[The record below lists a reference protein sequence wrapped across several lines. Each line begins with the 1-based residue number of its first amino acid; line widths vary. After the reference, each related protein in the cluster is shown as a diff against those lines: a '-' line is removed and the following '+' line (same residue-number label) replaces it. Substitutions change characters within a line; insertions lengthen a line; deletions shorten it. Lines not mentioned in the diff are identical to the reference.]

1 MSLKEIKTI
10 LEKNDYDFLET
21 IYKKKLDEV
30 DQSLAEF
37 EFRREELERMM
48 VWSDHFC
55 HRPPEGSIQVGYIN
69 SNQVYMEKAQRNYVL
84 EDMGSVIYDLS
95 NMEGRLLKKG
105 FEDGYPYNAFVTL
118 RLDDVLR
125 HDYRTD
131 KLGMVIYG
139 KNLGKPGVETLKSQT
154 SAFVYFEDFGKLRA
168 YVDKILAYCRDH
180 NYTPAG
186 DMVCQIMGLLNIND
200 FMKTTE
206 VLRLQLPVH
215 TGNGKENS

>member
-1 MSLKEIKTI
+1 MHPTI
-10 LEKNDYDFLET
+10 NSYSTFT

-30 DQSLAEF
+30 NQSLAEF

-69 SNQVYMEKAQRNYVL
+69 ANQVYMEKAQRNYVL

-105 FEDGYPYNAFVTL
+105 FENGYPYNAFVTL

-139 KNLGKPGVETLKSQT
+139 KNLGKPGVEVLKSQT

-168 YVDKILAYCRDH
+168 YVDKLLAYCRDH

-206 VLRLQLPVH
+206 VLRLQLPVN
-215 TGNGKENS
+215 TGHGKENS